1 MQTSSTIR
9 TVANIGNVLCCGI
22 ASLRSE
28 RSRAAGTS
36 SNRTI
41 CSRGRTRNAKASNQ
55 GKIQSTYGWL
65 SRRSAMPGRKQLEQR
80 DQQRTHSLSD
90 QHGAQQQSMQAR
102 RPPPKQEI
110 KQDPSSKR
118 DCVKFTS
125 RPQESAISSAKFLD
139 SRVLRLVRRPTGQT
153 LTKEDAGTRLK
164 YAILL
169 ILTWALTWAQWQK
182 DRKDA
187 SCVVGLRPAFH
198 LNRSSVL
205 ADNLRAYPKAK
216 TSASIPLRADK
227 WLEEHFPNGRLN
239 SASAIREGQTDAWT
253 GPIAAFMCIGC
264 TNPQSAT
271 SL

>member
-110 KQDPSSKR
+110 KQDPPSKR
-118 DCVKFTS
+118 DCVKFTR
-125 RPQESAISSAKFLD
+125 RPQEPAISVPRTFLN
-139 SRVLRLVRRPTGQT
+139 SRVLRLDSATHR
-153 LTKEDAGTRLK
+153 
-164 YAILL
+164 
-169 ILTWALTWAQWQK
+169 
-182 DRKDA
+182 
-187 SCVVGLRPAFH
+187 
-198 LNRSSVL
+198 
-205 ADNLRAYPKAK
+205 PKADE
-216 TSASIPLRADK
+216 R
-227 WLEEHFPNGRLN
+227 RLQ
-239 SASAIREGQTDAWT
+239 ALAWKYR
-253 GPIAAFMCIGC
+253 IA
-264 TNPQSAT
+264 
-271 SL
+271 

>member
-1 MQTSSTIR
+1 MAQ
-9 TVANIGNVLCCGI
+9 
-22 ASLRSE
+22 
-28 RSRAAGTS
+28 
-36 SNRTI
+36 
-41 CSRGRTRNAKASNQ
+41 Q
-55 GKIQSTYGWL
+55 
-65 SRRSAMPGRKQLEQR
+65 RSAMPGRKQLEQR
-80 DQQRTHSLSD
+80 GQQQTHSLSD
-90 QHGAQQQSMQAR
+90 QHGAQQHSMQAR

-227 WLEEHFPNGRLN
+227 WLKEHPLDCRLN
-239 SASAIREGQTDAWT
+239 SGSAISNGQADPWSRSIAVLARVGYTDLQ
-253 GPIAAFMCIGC
+253 G
-264 TNPQSAT
+264 AT
-271 SL
+271 SS

>member
-1 MQTSSTIR
+1 M
-9 TVANIGNVLCCGI
+9 AHG
-22 ASLRSE
+22 
-28 RSRAAGTS
+28 
-36 SNRTI
+36 
-41 CSRGRTRNAKASNQ
+41 AKALPFLVLPREQ
-55 GKIQSTYGWL
+55 IVAMP
-65 SRRSAMPGRKQLEQR
+65 RRSSWSRHTSRQN
-80 DQQRTHSLSD
+80 SLSD
-90 QHGAQQQSMQAR
+90 KHEAQQHSMQAR

-125 RPQESAISSAKFLD
+125 RPQESTISSAKFLD

-216 TSASIPLRADK
+216 TSTSIPLRADK
-227 WLEEHFPNGRLN
+227 WLKEHLPDCRLN
-239 SASAIREGQTDAWT
+239 SASAIREGQTDARARS
-253 GPIAAFMCIGC
+253 IAPFMCIGC
-264 TNPQSAT
+264 TNPQRTT